1 MNTGSLDIDIDIAAP
16 AWKDAVAGLEALS
29 RDVLDA
35 VRRET
40 DLGVRHAEI
49 SLVFTDDAFVQNLNK
64 TYRDKDAPT
73 NVLSFPAGGDMP
85 LPGGQSEMLGDVVL
99 GFETCAAEAGRDG
112 KTLADH
118 TRHLI
123 AHGTLHLLGHDHET
137 DEDAALMEALE
148 MRILAALGV
157 ADPYAPVDD

>member
-1 MNTGSLDIDIDIAAP
+1 MTTGTLDIDMEFAAP
-16 AWKDAVAGLEALS
+16 AWEQAVENLDVLS
-29 RDVLDA
+29 REALDA
-35 VRRET
+35 VCRET
-40 DLGVRHAEI
+40 DLGARDAEI
-49 SLVFTDDAFVQNLNK
+49 SLVFADDAFMQNLNK

-73 NVLSFPAGGDMP
+73 NVLSFPTGGDMP
-85 LPGGQSEMLGDVVL
+85 LPAGQPEMLGDVVL

-123 AHGTLHLLGHDHET
+123 AHGSLHLLGHDHET

-148 MRILAALGV
+148 IRILAALGV

>member
-1 MNTGSLDIDIDIAAP
+1 
-16 AWKDAVAGLEALS
+16 
-29 RDVLDA
+29 
-35 VRRET
+35 
-40 DLGVRHAEI
+40 
-49 SLVFTDDAFVQNLNK
+49 
-64 TYRDKDAPT
+64 
-73 NVLSFPAGGDMP
+73 
-85 LPGGQSEMLGDVVL
+85 
-99 GFETCAAEAGRDG
+99 AGRDG

-123 AHGTLHLLGHDHET
+123 AHGALHLLGHDHET

>member
-112 KTLADH
+112 KT
-118 TRHLI
+118 
-123 AHGTLHLLGHDHET
+123 
-137 DEDAALMEALE
+137 
-148 MRILAALGV
+148 
-157 ADPYAPVDD
+157 